1 MGVSRIMGID
11 ALDLSFRLEKRL
23 GITTSQPE
31 AIATFFDTVGTLHRY
46 LVAKL
51 NGECRSVPKME
62 LLFIELV
69 KAVNKIAGRGKRTS
83 AMDLNT
89 RFPPATRAAKWQAL
103 EEALGVTLPK
113 LEDSADGAAPRIP
126 QRYSSVIA
134 LTYWIAEQYPK
145 RVEMIPVSCERTGKW
160 ASRTWTDEEVWDIL
174 QECNC
179 GALGV
184 KPEEV
189 TPDARLVEDLGM
201 N

>member
-1 MGVSRIMGID
+1 MGID

-62 LLFIELV
+62 PLFIELV
-69 KAVNKIAGRGKRTS
+69 KAVNQITGRWRLTS
-83 AMDLNT
+83 SLDLNR
-89 RFPPATRAAKWQAL
+89 RFPPATRAAHWQAL

-113 LEDSADGAAPRIP
+113 LEDSGDGVAPRIP
-126 QRYSSVIA
+126 QRYSSTIA
-134 LTYWIAEQYPK
+134 LTYWIAEQYPE
-145 RVEMIPVSCERTGKW
+145 RVEMIPVSCKRRGKI
-160 ASRTWTDEEVWDIL
+160 ASRNWTDQEVWEIL
-174 QECNC
+174 QECIC
-179 GALGV
+179 DALGV

-189 TPDARLVEDLGM
+189 TPEARLVEDLGM

>member
-1 MGVSRIMGID
+1 MGID
-11 ALDLSFRLEKRL
+11 ALDLVFRLEKRL
-23 GITTSQPE
+23 GITISRHE
-31 AIATFFDTVGTLHRY
+31 AVATVFDTVGTFHRY

-51 NGECRSVPKME
+51 NGEYLSVPKME
-62 LLFIELV
+62 PLFTEVV
-69 KAVNKIAGRGKRTS
+69 KAVNQITGRWRLTS
-83 AMDLNT
+83 SLDLNR
-89 RFPPATRAAKWQAL
+89 RFPPATRAANWQAL
-103 EEALGVTLPK
+103 EEALGITLPK

-145 RVEMIPVSCERTGKW
+145 RVEQIPVSCERTGKM

-174 QECNC
+174 RECIC
-179 GALGV
+179 DALGV